1 MKGAVCARARAHTHT
16 HTERERE
23 RELDYSMYQKKRRIC
38 RPLSIDLVTPLM
50 IAF

>member
-23 RELDYSMYQKKRRIC
+23 RELDYSMYQKKRIC